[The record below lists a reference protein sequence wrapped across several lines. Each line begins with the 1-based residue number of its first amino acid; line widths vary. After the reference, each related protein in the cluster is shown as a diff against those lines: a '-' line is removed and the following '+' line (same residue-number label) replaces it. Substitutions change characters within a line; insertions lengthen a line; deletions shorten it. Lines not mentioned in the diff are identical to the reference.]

1 MSVSIPIGPQHPA
14 LKEPTHLMV
23 TLDGERIVDIDMRLG
38 YNHRGIEKGAESRN
52 YIQNIYLTERI
63 CGICNVAHTSTFCQ
77 GVEEL
82 LGLEVPKRGLFIRT
96 LLCEL
101 NRIHSHLLWLGVA
114 GHEVGFDTLFMYS
127 WRDREI
133 VMDLI
138 ELISG
143 NRVNI
148 AINAIGGVRR
158 DISDDMRSRILQ
170 GISQLEARTQ
180 YYLEVAGSEVTF
192 VRRTEGVGR
201 LPKEKAIE
209 LCAVGPYARASGVAY
224 DLRRD
229 DPFAAYPYLDFKVI
243 TSDRCDV
250 LGTAIVRVLEI
261 IESCKMCRQII
272 EGLPPGEIKVK
283 APRKVPPGEVVS
295 KTEAP
300 RGELIHYIRS
310 NGSDRPERLKVRTP
324 TLADIPSVLYSLR
337 GGYIADIP
345 IVFAAI
351 DPCMACMD
359 RVILLDA
366 DNRKTKSMMTWEEL
380 REHGIRWYANREG

>member
-14 LKEPTHLMV
+14 LKEPTNLTV
-23 TLDGERIVDIDMRLG
+23 TLDGEKIVDIDMRLG
-38 YNHRGIEKGAESRN
+38 YNHRGIEKGAEGRN

-63 CGICNVAHTSTFCQ
+63 CGICNVAHTTTFCQ

-138 ELISG
+138 EAISG

-148 AINAIGGVRR
+148 GINAIGGVRR
-158 DISDDMRSRILQ
+158 DISDDMRPRILQ
-170 GISQLEARTQ
+170 GISQLEARSQ
-180 YYLEVAGSEVTF
+180 YYLEVAGTEATF
-192 VRRTEGVGR
+192 LRRTAGVGK
-201 LPKEKAIE
+201 LPREKAIE
-209 LCAVGPYARASGVAY
+209 LCAVGPYARASGVDY
-224 DLRRD
+224 DARRD

-250 LGTAIVRVLEI
+250 LGTAIVRVLETM
-261 IESCKMCRQII
+261 ESCKMCRQII
-272 EGLPPGEIKVK
+272 EELPPGEIKAK
-283 APRKVPPGEVVS
+283 APRRVPPGEVVS

-324 TLADIPSVLYSLR
+324 TLADIPSVLYSLK

-359 RVILLDA
+359 RAILLDT
-366 DNRKTKSMMTWEEL
+366 DNGKTRRVMTWEEL
-380 REHGIRWYANREG
+380 RRHGIEWYADKKG

>member
-14 LKEPTHLMV
+14 LKEPVNLTV
-23 TLDGERIVDIDMRLG
+23 TLDGEKIVDIDMRLG
-38 YNHRGIEKGAESRN
+38 YNHRGIEKGSESRN

-63 CGICNVAHTSTFCQ
+63 CGICNVAHTTTFCQ

-114 GHEVGFDTLFMYS
+114 GHEIGFDTLFMYS

-138 ELISG
+138 EIVSG

-158 DISDDMRSRILQ
+158 DVSDDMRARILQ
-170 GISQLEARTQ
+170 GISQLEARSQ
-180 YYLEVAGSEVTF
+180 YYLEVAGTEATF
-192 VRRTEGVGR
+192 LRRTEGVGK

-209 LCAVGPYARASGVAY
+209 LCAVGPFARASGVEY
-224 DLRRD
+224 DVRKD

-250 LGTAIVRVLEI
+250 LGTAIVRALEI
-261 IESCKMCRQII
+261 LESCKMCRQIV
-272 EGLPPGEIKVK
+272 EELPAGEIKAK

-310 NGSDRPERLKVRTP
+310 NGTDRPERLKVRAP
-324 TLADIPSVLYSLR
+324 TLANIPSVLYSLR

-359 RVILLDA
+359 RVILLDT
-366 DNRKTKSMMTWEEL
+366 DHGKTKRVMTWEEL
-380 REHGIRWYANREG
+380 RRHGMEWYADRKG

>member
-14 LKEPTHLMV
+14 LKEPVNLTV
-23 TLDGERIVDIDMRLG
+23 TLDGEKIVDIDMRLG
-38 YNHRGIEKGAESRN
+38 YNHRGIEKGSESRN

-63 CGICNVAHTSTFCQ
+63 CGICNVAHTTTFCQ

-114 GHEVGFDTLFMYS
+114 GHEIGFDTLFMYS

-138 ELISG
+138 EIVSG

-158 DISDDMRSRILQ
+158 DVSDDMRAQILQ
-170 GISQLEARTQ
+170 GISQLEARSQ
-180 YYLEVAGSEVTF
+180 YYLDVASTEVTF
-192 VRRTEGVGR
+192 LRRTEGVGK

-209 LCAVGPYARASGVAY
+209 LCAVGPFARASGVEY
-224 DLRRD
+224 DVRKD

-250 LGTAIVRVLEI
+250 LGTAIVRALEI
-261 IESCKMCRQII
+261 VESCKMCRQII
-272 EGLPPGEIKVK
+272 EELPAGEIKAK

-310 NGSDRPERLKVRTP
+310 NGTDRPERLKVRAP
-324 TLADIPSVLYSLR
+324 TLANIPSVLYSLR

-359 RVILLDA
+359 RVILLDT
-366 DNRKTKSMMTWEEL
+366 DHGKTKRVMTWEEL
-380 REHGIRWYANREG
+380 RQHGMEWYADRKG

>member
-170 GISQLEARTQ
+170 GISQLEARSQ
-180 YYLEVAGSEVTF
+180 YYLEVAGTEVTF

>member
-23 TLDGERIVDIDMRLG
+23 TLDGERVVDIDMRLG

-170 GISQLEARTQ
+170 GITQLEARTQ
-180 YYLEVAGSEVTF
+180 YYLEVAGTEVTF

-359 RVILLDA
+359 RVILLDS
-366 DNRKTKSMMTWEEL
+366 DNRKVESTMTWEEL
-380 REHGIRWYANREG
+380 REYGIRWYANREG